1 MRIKKSYERNC
12 DQMKKEFEDIKSEM
26 ELTWIEQ
33 KNENEKYIQGLK
45 TDFERRL
52 IHEKNKNRDL
62 ETENELLKQKMHRIK
77 DVFVDV
83 QQKSLTVS
91 PKPSPRP
98 NVRDMSRERD
108 NRSVNNNYQ
117 MATSVREGPS
127 NRSVSAKRQTTSAN
141 GRHGLSTDG

>member
-1 MRIKKSYERNC
+1 
-12 DQMKKEFEDIKSEM
+12 MKKEFEGIKSEM

-33 KNENEKYIQGLK
+33 KRENDKYVLGLK
-45 TDFERRL
+45 AEFERRL
-52 IHEKNKNRDL
+52 IHEQNKTKDL

-83 QQKSLTVS
+83 QNKSLNVS

-98 NVRDMSRERD
+98 NVRDMSRERE
-108 NRSVNNNYQ
+108 NRGATHNYQ
-117 MATSVREGPS
+117 MATQVREGPN

-141 GRHGLSTDG
+141 ARHGMSADG